1 MTTPAIPLVAQ
12 WGSVLVGVFLLA
24 LGGLLLVNPELG
36 ERVFGVQLNEGG
48 QYAFHLAT
56 GAREAYLGL
65 LIVLLVVVR
74 AYQALGVLFLSVVT
88 VPVTDFLITMS
99 APGNSVAM
107 AALKHLSSVPL
118 VLSLGIYFLRVSR
131 TG

>member
-1 MTTPAIPLVAQ
+1 MQFPLP
-12 WGSVLVGVFLLA
+12 LI
-24 LGGLLLVNPELG
+24 
-36 ERVFGVQLNEGG
+36 
-48 QYAFHLAT
+48 AT
-56 GAREAYLGL
+56 HQRCNLHHR
-65 LIVLLVVVR
+65 LVVVR

-118 VLSLGIYFLRVSR
+118 ILSLGIYFLRVSR